1 MESKNSSSLSLNVPD
16 RKDKDKKHKD
26 KDKSGHRS
34 HRESTSGTS
43 PRPDI
48 TEDIL
53 SKQTGIV
60 HNKGANECPIEFVTV
75 YSDRAEVTR
84 RVNAVIEKEGTPILT

>member
-1 MESKNSSSLSLNVPD
+1 MEQSSSSQLSLNVPD

-26 KDKSGHRS
+26 KSGRRS
-34 HRESTSGTS
+34 HRSESVSTARTE
-43 PRPDI
+43 I

-60 HNKGANECPIEFVTV
+60 HNKGANDCPIEFVTV

-84 RVNAVIEKEGTPILT
+84 RVNAVIEREGTRIFKK

>member
-1 MESKNSSSLSLNVPD
+1 MEQNSSSSLSLNVPV
-16 RKDKDKKHKD
+16 RKDKEKKHKD
-26 KDKSGHRS
+26 KSGRIHRS
-34 HRESTSGTS
+34 ESTTS

-48 TEDIL
+48 PEDIL

-60 HNKGANECPIEFVTV
+60 HNKGATECPIEFVTV

-84 RVNAVIEKEGTPILT
+84 RVNVAVDKEGRNLLN